1 MLIIILQPDN
11 RLEEDLPAPK
21 LASKAGE
28 ADTEAILYVYIYL
41 TINVPMWSL
50 SGGHPDQI
58 RSVS

>member
-41 TINVPMWSL
+41 TINVPMW
-50 SGGHPDQI
+50 
-58 RSVS
+58 